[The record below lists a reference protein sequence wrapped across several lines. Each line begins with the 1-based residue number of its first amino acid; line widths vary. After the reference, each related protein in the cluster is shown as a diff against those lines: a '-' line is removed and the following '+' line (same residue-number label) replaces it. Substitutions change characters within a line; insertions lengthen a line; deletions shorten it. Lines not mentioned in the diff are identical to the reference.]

1 VELKDFF
8 MEAMSDVMNE
18 EEITQFAI
26 QEAKKLG
33 ISIPASA

>member
-1 VELKDFF
+1 

-33 ISIPASA
+33 ISIPALSKLNLLPT